1 MNKHLNLFRTYAKK
15 ERTYQLENDLTR
27 ALAICLQEDALFL
40 HEVLKSI
47 FDGDARYNK
56 LFQDINKPP
65 VLQISIQKNAE
76 SIKDYK
82 HIYAVSL
89 SEAEM
94 VNFWG
99 QTRVD
104 EYDPICDLILTINDV
119 CIVIEAKRDGID
131 CTAQLYNQIF
141 NILRKDNLTL
151 AECQDMV
158 TDRDLNWKKLMTI
171 AVTVSSFEKMG
182 GNKNRFLT
190 DFIQLVR
197 DHNPEWLPATPIASL
212 NPKSC
217 NAIYRRIRIA
227 VEDFEAARGNLELL
241 TYNDRLGTN
250 FSKSWADE
258 VLYGVCSETGDLVA
272 SIYPGNTKTQG
283 WHIFHKDPE
292 FSKELVLNGQ
302 SYPLCIGYHVKF
314 SGQGYVSGLWF
325 DNHEMKK
332 NLYTHE
338 IFKNK
343 TGRYSRDIWSDI
355 EELLDDHLSYDWK
368 GQCEWKTKI
377 LDSNR
382 TVINMAIGYV
392 VTLTIPKEVLDKL
405 DTQIHDTTQLTKLV
419 GHIYDAFEN
428 DLIKD

>member
-40 HEVLKSI
+40 HEVLQFI

-56 LFQDINKPP
+56 LFQDINKQPE
-65 VLQISIQKNAE
+65 LNISIQKNAQ
-76 SIKDYK
+76 SIEGYK

-89 SEAEM
+89 SQAEM
-94 VNFWG
+94 VNFWD
-99 QTRVD
+99 QSRVD
-104 EYDPICDLILTINDV
+104 EYDPICDLVLTINDV
-119 CIVIEAKRDGID
+119 CIVVEAKRDGID

-141 NILRKDNLTL
+141 NILRKDNLSLT
-151 AECQDMV
+151 ECKDMV
-158 TDRDLNWKKLMTI
+158 TDRDLNWKRLMTI
-171 AVTVSSFEKMG
+171 AVKVSSFEKMS
-182 GNKNRFLT
+182 GNKNRFLA

-212 NPKSC
+212 SPKSC

-227 VEDFEAARGNLELL
+227 VEAFEAARDNLKLL

-250 FSKSWADE
+250 FSKGWADE
-258 VLYGVCSETGDLVA
+258 VLYEACPETGDLVA

-283 WHIFHKDPE
+283 RHIFHKDPE
-292 FSKELVLNGQ
+292 FSTDILLNGQ
-302 SYPLCIGYHVKF
+302 SYPLSIGYHVKF
-314 SGQGYVSGLWF
+314 SGQAYVSGLWF
-325 DNHEMKK
+325 DDRKMKK

-343 TGRYSRDIWSDI
+343 TGRYTKEIWSDI
-355 EELLDDHLSYDWK
+355 EELLDEHLSYDWRE
-368 GQCEWKTKI
+368 QCEWQMKI

-392 VTLTIPKEVLDKL
+392 ITLTIPKEALDKL

-419 GHIYDAFEN
+419 GHIYDTFEN

>member
-65 VLQISIQKNAE
+65 LLQISIQKNAE
-76 SIKDYK
+76 SIKDYE

-217 NAIYRRIRIA
+217 KAIYRRIRIA
-227 VEDFEAARGNLELL
+227 VEDFDAARGNLELL

-250 FSKSWADE
+250 FSKGWADE

-292 FSKELVLNGQ
+292 FSKELVLNGK
-302 SYPLCIGYHVKF
+302 SYPLCIGHHVKF

-325 DNHEMKK
+325 DSEKMKK

-343 TGRYSRDIWSDI
+343 TGRYSRDIWCDI
-355 EELLDDHLSYDWK
+355 EELLDEHLSYDWK
-368 GQCEWKTKI
+368 EQCEWKTKI

-405 DTQIHDTTQLTKLV
+405 DTQIHDSTPLTKLV
-419 GHIYDAFEN
+419 GDIYDAFEN

>member
-1 MNKHLNLFRTYAKK
+1 MNKHLNLFRTYTKTG
-15 ERTYQLENDLTR
+15 RTYQLENDLTR

-47 FDGDARYNK
+47 FDGDVHYNK
-56 LFQDINKPP
+56 LFQDINCPP
-65 VLQISIQKNAE
+65 TLDISIQKNAE

-89 SEAEM
+89 SEVEM

-99 QTRVD
+99 QTIVD
-104 EYDPICDLILTINDV
+104 ECDSICDLVLTISDV
-119 CIVIEAKRDGID
+119 CVVIEVKRDGID

-141 NILRKDNLTL
+141 NILRNSNLSL
-151 AECQDMV
+151 INCKNMV

-171 AVTVSSFEKMG
+171 AVRVSNFEKMS
-182 GNKNRFLT
+182 GNKTRFLT
-190 DFIQLVR
+190 NFIQLVR

-212 NPKSC
+212 DPKSC

-227 VEDFEAARGNLELL
+227 VEEFESATDNLKILN
-241 TYNDRLGTN
+241 YNDRLGTS
-250 FSKSWADE
+250 FSKPWADE
-258 VLYGVCSETGDLVA
+258 VLYEVCPEKGDLVA

-283 WHIFHKDPE
+283 LHIFYKDPE
-292 FSKELVLNGQ
+292 FSAELVLNSQ
-302 SYPLCIGYHVKF
+302 SYPLSIGYHVKF
-314 SGQGYVSGLWF
+314 SSQGYVSGLWF
-325 DNHEMKK
+325 DDQKMKK

-343 TGRYSRDIWSDI
+343 TGRYTRDDWPDI
-355 EELLDDHLSYDWK
+355 EELFDQYLSYDWK
-368 GQCEWKTKI
+368 KQCQWKTKI

-392 VTLTIPKEVLDKL
+392 IRLTVPKGDLDKL

-419 GHIYDAFEN
+419 GYIYDAFEN
-428 DLIKD
+428 GLIKE

>member
-1 MNKHLNLFRTYAKK
+1 MNKHLNLFRTYAKT

-47 FDGDARYNK
+47 FDGDVRYNE
-56 LFQDINKPP
+56 LFQDINSPP
-65 VLQISIQKNAE
+65 ILKISIQKNAE

-89 SEAEM
+89 SEVEM

-104 EYDPICDLILTINDV
+104 EYDPICDLVLTINDV

-141 NILRKDNLTL
+141 NILRNSHLSLVK
-151 AECQDMV
+151 CKDMV

-171 AVTVSSFEKMG
+171 AVRVSSFEKMS
-182 GNKNRFLT
+182 GNKNRFLA

-212 NPKSC
+212 DPKSC

-227 VEDFEAARGNLELL
+227 VEEFESTRDNLKLL

-250 FSKSWADE
+250 FSKGWADE
-258 VLYGVCSETGDLVA
+258 VLYEVCPETGDLVA

-283 WHIFHKDPE
+283 WHIFYKDPE
-292 FSKELVLNGQ
+292 FSTELVLNSQ
-302 SYPLCIGYHVKF
+302 YYPLSIGYHVKF
-314 SGQGYVSGLWF
+314 SGQGYISGLWF
-325 DNHEMKK
+325 DDQKMKK

-343 TGRYSRDIWSDI
+343 TGRYTRDSWSDI
-355 EELLDDHLSYDWK
+355 EELLDQHLSYNWK
-368 GQCEWKTKI
+368 KQCQWKTKI

-392 VTLTIPKEVLDKL
+392 IRLTVPKDVLDKL

-419 GHIYDAFEN
+419 GHIYNAFEN

>member
-1 MNKHLNLFRTYAKK
+1 MSVTASFFKTSIPPPSLRFLFKK
-15 ERTYQLENDLTR
+15 N
-27 ALAICLQEDALFL
+27 
-40 HEVLKSI
+40 V
-47 FDGDARYNK
+47 
-56 LFQDINKPP
+56 
-65 VLQISIQKNAE
+65 E

-89 SEAEM
+89 SEVEM

-99 QTRVD
+99 QTRIN
-104 EYDPICDLILTINDV
+104 EYDPICDVVLTINDV
-119 CIVIEAKRDGID
+119 CIVIEAKRDDID

-141 NILRKDNLTL
+141 NILRNSNLSL
-151 AECQDMV
+151 NKCKDMV
-158 TDRDLNWKKLMTI
+158 TDRDLNWKKLMKI
-171 AVTVSSFEKMG
+171 AVRVSNFEKMS

-197 DHNPEWLPATPIASL
+197 DHNPEWLQATPIASL
-212 NPKSC
+212 DPKSC
-217 NAIYRRIRIA
+217 NAINRRIRIA
-227 VEDFEAARGNLELL
+227 VEEFESARDNLKLL

-250 FSKSWADE
+250 FSKMWADE
-258 VLYGVCSETGDLVA
+258 VLYQACPETGGLVA

-283 WHIFHKDPE
+283 RHIFYKDPE
-292 FSKELVLNGQ
+292 FNTELMLSSQ
-302 SYPLCIGYHVKF
+302 SYPLSIGYHVKF
-314 SGQGYVSGLWF
+314 SGQNYVSGLWF
-325 DNHEMKK
+325 DDQKMKK

-343 TGRYSRDIWSDI
+343 TGRYTRDSWSDI
-355 EELLDDHLSYDWK
+355 EELLDLHLSYDWK
-368 GQCEWKTKI
+368 KQCQWKTKI

-392 VTLTIPKEVLDKL
+392 ITLTVPKDVLDKL